1 MIYKEKPSLE
11 MNLILVESESKRDN
25 VFSRATDLCLVGL
38 IDITSV
44 W

>member
-1 MIYKEKPSLE
+1 MIYKEKLSLE

-25 VFSRATDLCLVGL
+25 VFSRATGLSLVGL